1 MSAPRRFIPT
11 LQEARS
17 LDAVSRLN
25 SVSAAARELNLS
37 QPTVS
42 YHISKLEERWNT
54 KLFRVKGRNLEPTEF
69 LRAIIPEVRTVT
81 HQLEHIGHLVGSQYH
96 QKVLS
101 IGIAPSLASIVL
113 QPRLAAF
120 LKRSPDINVRIC
132 AANRFVNLEEERID
146 VALRLLPRPHSQ
158 GAEASGN
165 ALLPVPRE
173 HMRVVCAPD
182 YLASLTAELQPT
194 DKPDVGLLCQAQL
207 IHEDETVHWA
217 NYFAAFLAGHPFET
231 RPRLTF
237 NNADMILQAAISGQ
251 GFALLR
257 DVYVMGALRKGS
269 LVEPFDTRLPC
280 ERVFQFVA
288 PEAIGYTQPAS
299 RFVSWFGAELKTLLG
314 QA

>member
-1 MSAPRRFIPT
+1 M
-11 LQEARS
+11 
-17 LDAVSRLN
+17 
-25 SVSAAARELNLS
+25 
-37 QPTVS
+37 
-42 YHISKLEERWNT
+42 
-54 KLFRVKGRNLEPTEF
+54 
-69 LRAIIPEVRTVT
+69 T

-113 QPRLAAF
+113 QPRLDAF
-120 LKRSPDINVRIC
+120 LKRSPEINVRLC

-146 VALRLLPRPHSQ
+146 VALRLLPRPNSK
-158 GAEASGN
+158 ETEVNGN
-165 ALLPVPRE
+165 TLVPLPSE
-173 HMRVVCAPD
+173 YMRVVCSPN
-182 YLASLTAELQPT
+182 YLASLTGQLQPS
-194 DKPDVGLLCQAQL
+194 DNSDARVLSKAQL

-217 NYFAAFLAGHPFET
+217 NYFATYLAGYPFES

-257 DVYVMGALRKGS
+257 DIYVMDALRRGE
-269 LVEPFDTRLPC
+269 LIEPYASRLPC

-288 PEAIGYTQPAS
+288 PEAIGFTQPAS
-299 RFVSWFGAELKTLLG
+299 SFVVWFGAELKALQS

>member
-1 MSAPRRFIPT
+1 MSIPRRFIPT

-25 SVSAAARELNLS
+25 SVSSAARELNLS

-42 YHISKLEERWNT
+42 YHISKLEERWNA
-54 KLFRVKGRNLEPTEF
+54 KLFRAKGRNLEPTEF
-69 LRAIIPEVRTVT
+69 LRAIIPEIRAVT

-113 QPRLAAF
+113 QPRLDGF
-120 LKRSPDINVRIC
+120 LRRSPEINVRIC

-146 VALRLLPRPHSQ
+146 VALRLLPRPDSKET
-158 GAEASGN
+158 AVDGN
-165 ALLPVPRE
+165 ILVPLPSE
-173 HMRVVCAPD
+173 HMRVVCSPD
-182 YLASLTAELQPT
+182 YLALLTVQSQPG
-194 DKPDVGLLCQAQL
+194 DNSDARVLSQAQL

-217 NYFAAFLAGHPFET
+217 NYFATYLAGSPFAA
-231 RPRLTF
+231 RSRLTF

-257 DVYVMGALRKGS
+257 DIYVMDALRRGE
-269 LVEPFDTRLPC
+269 LVAPFASSLPC

-288 PEAIGYTQPAS
+288 PEAIGLTQPAS
-299 RFVSWFGAELKTLLG
+299 SFVSWFGAELKALLN